1 MTKDVT
7 DLPTFARQLRKA
19 MLRRGLDR
27 ESLARAMD
35 KSPATC
41 YNWLGG
47 RCTPTWADAVKL
59 SSVLDHPLDYFAKS

>member
-1 MTKDVT
+1 
-7 DLPTFARQLRKA
+7 
-19 MLRRGLDR
+19 
-27 ESLARAMD
+27 MD